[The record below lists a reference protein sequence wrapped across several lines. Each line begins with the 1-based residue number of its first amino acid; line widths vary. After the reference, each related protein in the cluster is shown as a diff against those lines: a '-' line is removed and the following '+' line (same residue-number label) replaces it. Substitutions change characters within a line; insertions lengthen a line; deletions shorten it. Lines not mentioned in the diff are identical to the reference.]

1 MQFEVLYKSSNSAAR
16 LGRLHLAHGT
26 VETPVFM
33 PVGTRAAVKA
43 MTWQQ
48 VHSMGYEMV
57 LANTFHLHLRPG
69 DERVRDIGGL
79 HHFMGWSK
87 PILTDSGGYQ
97 VFSLSDLREISEK
110 GVHFASPVDGQ
121 RLFIG
126 PEEAIR
132 IQQNLGADI
141 IMAFDECTPYPCEFR
156 AARDSMEM
164 TLRWAERC
172 KTAHGKRSEQSL
184 FGIVQGSVFADL
196 RKASARQ
203 TVQIGFPGYAIGGL
217 SVGEPKDLMYTGLEA
232 ALAELPTDRPRYAMG
247 VGTPWD
253 FLDCVERGVDMFDC
267 VMPTRVARNGRV
279 YVRGG
284 KMNIRNARYADDIR
298 PLDEYCQCEACQNH
312 SRAYLRHL
320 HQVGEIAAAQ
330 LLTIHNLHFFKD
342 CMDEIRKAVR
352 QSNLADLR
360 AIWHEREKR
369 FKNENL

>member
-1 MQFEVLYKSSNSAAR
+1 MKFEVIHKSSKSPARSA
-16 LGRLHLAHGT
+16 RLHLAHGV

-43 MTWQQ
+43 MTWEQ
-48 VHSMGYEMV
+48 VRTMGYDMV

-69 DERVRDIGGL
+69 DERIRDLGGL

-97 VFSLSDLREISEK
+97 VFSLSDLREISEE

-132 IQQNLGADI
+132 IQQNLGADV
-141 IMAFDECTPYPCEFR
+141 IMAFDECTPYPCEEP
-156 AARDSMEM
+156 AARDSMEL

-172 KTAHGKRSEQSL
+172 KAAHGERPDQAL
-184 FGIVQGSVFADL
+184 FGIVQGSVYPAL
-196 RKASARQ
+196 RTESARR
-203 TVQIGFPGYAIGGL
+203 TVEIGFPGYAVGGL
-217 SVGEPKDLMYTGLEA
+217 SVGEPKDLMYAGLEA
-232 ALAELPTDRPRYAMG
+232 ALAELPTDSPRYAMG

-284 KMNIRNARYADDIR
+284 KRNIRNARYADDVR
-298 PLDEYCQCEACQNH
+298 PLDEACSCEACRNH

-330 LLTIHNLHFFKD
+330 LLTIHNLQFFKD
-342 CMDEIRKAVR
+342 CMDEIRVAIKANDLTGLR
-352 QSNLADLR
+352 QQ
-360 AIWHEREKR
+360 WHEREAR
-369 FKNENL
+369 FEK